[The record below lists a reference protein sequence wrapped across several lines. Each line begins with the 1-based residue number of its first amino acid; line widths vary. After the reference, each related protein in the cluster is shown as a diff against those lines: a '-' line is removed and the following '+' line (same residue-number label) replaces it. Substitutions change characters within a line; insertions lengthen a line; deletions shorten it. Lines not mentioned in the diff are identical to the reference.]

1 MSDLCADLPTLPMGN
16 APQGKKSSR
25 LGGQVALDFVLPFP
39 LKGVSKQMATCG
51 AGMITLFMA
60 LVSFWDLT
68 PRFPGLKQICAVYSI
83 FLIRRD
89 NPKELK

>member
-1 MSDLCADLPTLPMGN
+1 MSDLCADLPTLPMEN

-25 LGGQVALDFVLPFP
+25 LGGQVALDFVLPVP

-51 AGMITLFMA
+51 AGMINLFMA

-68 PRFPGLKQICAVYSI
+68 PRFPGLQLRSVVYPI
-83 FLIRRD
+83 FFKSGVTSPRS
-89 NPKELK
+89 